1 MGRDVDRAVARRDGA
16 ELDGDHHRLALGAR
30 CRNRDHRSPS
40 LDDRSPAASLAE
52 RACAELSDGEQQ
64 RALIARALAQQPR
77 VLVLDEITAFLDLP
91 RRLETMR
98 LLRDLAGQAGCAILL
113 SSHDLDLA
121 LRLADDLWVMSRGGT
136 VRTGA
141 VAASVASGAVIDAF
155 ASEGEGIVDL
165 LGALVRPYTG
175 SDAGVAPSDA
185 TR

>member
-1 MGRDVDRAVARRDGA
+1 M
-16 ELDGDHHRLALGAR
+16 
-30 CRNRDHRSPS
+30 
-40 LDDRSPAASLAE
+40 
-52 RACAELSDGEQQ
+52 
-64 RALIARALAQQPR
+64 
-77 VLVLDEITAFLDLP
+77 LVLDEITAFLDLP